1 MTLIYNHSID
11 TCICMYMKL
20 NVNYDPR
27 LYCYTITDLASKLPA
42 TFFTLSVES
51 SKTICMT
58 TVYKIKR

>member
-1 MTLIYNHSID
+1 M
-11 TCICMYMKL
+11 ICGYI
-20 NVNYDPR
+20 VVWH
-27 LYCYTITDLASKLPA
+27 TITDIASKLPA

>member
-1 MTLIYNHSID
+1 MIQGYTAIWH
-11 TCICMYMKL
+11 
-20 NVNYDPR
+20 
-27 LYCYTITDLASKLPA
+27 TITDIASKLPA